1 MYVYLVVGKIHTVMH
16 EGLLFAGGIEVVSE
30 RFAEIKYLEKASML
44 KGSTWKRSKVEDVHE
59 CRLSDA
65 M

>member
-1 MYVYLVVGKIHTVMH
+1 MH

-30 RFAEIKYLEKASML
+30 RFAEIKYLEKASMP

-59 CRLSDA
+59 CPLSDA

>member
-1 MYVYLVVGKIHTVMH
+1 MH
-16 EGLLFAGGIEVVSE
+16 EGLLFAGGTEVVSE
-30 RFAEIKYLEKASML
+30 RFAEIKYLQKASMR

-59 CRLSDA
+59 CPLSDV